1 MNTPGVVA
9 SWLAVSVGGIGSGVR
24 TGNGGPSVS
33 KGLVMRFNRALA
45 ASAAALAAASS
56 FAAGPDFTTLT
67 TAVDF
72 STVGTAILAIGA
84 LMVVPKV
91 VRWGTGRVLAM
102 LGR

>member
-1 MNTPGVVA
+1 MKKIV
-9 SWLAVSVGGIGSGVR
+9 LI
-24 TGNGGPSVS
+24 
-33 KGLVMRFNRALA
+33 
-45 ASAAALAAASS
+45 AALAAP
-56 FAAGPDFTTLT
+56 FAAFAVGPDFTTLT

>member
-1 MNTPGVVA
+1 M
-9 SWLAVSVGGIGSGVR
+9 
-24 TGNGGPSVS
+24 
-33 KGLVMRFNRALA
+33 KFNRSLA
-45 ASAAALAAASS
+45 IAAASIGAS
-56 FAAGPDFTTLT
+56 AFAVGPDFTTLT

>member
-1 MNTPGVVA
+1 M
-9 SWLAVSVGGIGSGVR
+9 
-24 TGNGGPSVS
+24 
-33 KGLVMRFNRALA
+33 KFNRALL
-45 ASAAALAAASS
+45 ASAAALSS
-56 FAAGPDFTTLT
+56 AGAFAVGPDFTTLT

>member
-1 MNTPGVVA
+1 M
-9 SWLAVSVGGIGSGVR
+9 
-24 TGNGGPSVS
+24 
-33 KGLVMRFNRALA
+33 KFNRSLA
-45 ASAAALAAASS
+45 MAAASIGS
-56 FAAGPDFTTLT
+56 AAFAVGPDFTTLT

>member
-1 MNTPGVVA
+1 
-9 SWLAVSVGGIGSGVR
+9 
-24 TGNGGPSVS
+24 
-33 KGLVMRFNRALA
+33 MRFNRALA
-45 ASAAALAAASS
+45 ASAASLAAAS
-56 FAAGPDFTTLT
+56 FAAAPDFTTLT